1 MKIAVSSTGSTLD
14 SEVDPRFGRCAYFII
29 IVDPDTMEWEAISN
43 EAAQMGGGAGIK
55 AAQLVADKGAK
66 AVISGNYGPNAFQS
80 LMAANIKVFTGASG
94 SVRDAIDKYKKG
106 QLNEST
112 EPSVGRRFGMR

>member
-14 SEVDPRFGRCAYFII
+14 SEVDPRFGRCAYFI